1 MKLLLK
7 KDVDNLGEVGDIVD
21 VKNGY
26 GRNYLIPQGM
36 ARMATESVVRAHK
49 EEMRQAARKRVEK
62 KEEAEEAAQEL
73 EDLSLEIPAKVGEG
87 DRIFGTITTQQIS
100 VELEKRGFEIDRR
113 NIELMEDIRTTGTY
127 KATVQLHNE
136 VSGTLTIQV
145 IPMAEV

>member
-1 MKLLLK
+1 MKVLLK
-7 KDVDNLGEVGDIVD
+7 KNVDNLGEVGDIVD

-26 GRNYLIPQGM
+26 GRNFLIPQGM

-49 EEMRQAARKRVEK
+49 EEMRQAARKRVER

-127 KATVQLHNE
+127 KATVQLHSE